1 MQTPWPARPHP
12 RSRGTRPFWR
22 PGLRG
27 LVGLLA
33 LLLLAWLPPA
43 LQAAD
48 PAWEP
53 QPLDAYPRPADDNG
67 RGIHWAPVLVAQPRE
82 MVDRYLEEV
91 AAMEM
96 RWLAVMQPDQPA
108 LEHAYLLRQAVGRG
122 MEPVLRVY
130 RPFNDAYRHL
140 EALVTAGRSVGVRY
154 YELYSNPNVAGVVG
168 GWRPG
173 QAVDPEGL
181 ARLWADAARTVRAA
195 GGFPGLPSLSPTGTV
210 DDRVFLRRFLQA
222 LRAQGN
228 LDALDG
234 AWLPVQAY
242 MGNRPLDDPE
252 GFQRFRIYHR
262 ILQEEVGHSLPLI
275 ATEGGALLGDRSRP
289 DRPPVTPQ
297 AMAQQTVA
305 AFRFMQ
311 DQAPDYF
318 FAFMPWVLAVQA
330 AGGYGP
336 AWERQAWFPAKGAP
350 LPVVEAVKAL
360 AREEGAGPTGP
371 SPGEGPRR
379 SPTPAL
385 QYAGQPPERSSFQSA
400 EEDSRRLLPE
410 EAPAP
415 SRTQD
420 SSGSSADPGG
430 AAAPEVQVIAQP
442 ERILSTGPVTVTEGT
457 VVLPTYDFQPAL
469 VATRPDDPIYPAP
482 RLDHGRV
489 GPPEP
494 RTYRAIF
501 LENDFV
507 RLTLLPELGG
517 RIYRWQDKQTGRDIL
532 YANPVVKPTRW
543 GIRGW
548 WLAVGGMEWVFP
560 LPDRGLV
567 EYRPW
572 TAEVVAEPRSAGVT
586 LRYRGPQ
593 DVEVAVQVGLSADQ
607 RFFAVTTELRNR
619 GVEPARIHYWTNA
632 MLAPGNTVDPESR
645 LLWPAD
651 AIRVHDV
658 ADGEGLAPGQV
669 LAWPR
674 GAGRDLSVL
683 AQWPGQMSGFAPDG
697 ARQGAMGLA
706 DPTDEL
712 AIVRVFPR
720 EQVPGVKVF
729 YGPGLDPSL
738 WTDGPGGR
746 YLELWGGPGLD
757 FASPLVLEPGQSI
770 RWSEQWYTVPGL
782 GPFVAANAQAA
793 LALHPRGARTELRL
807 APVGQAATGD
817 QRLRIQVDGQTVYDG
832 PVTLA
837 LHQVTRLEVGAPLS
851 AGRWIVQLMDP
862 WGRVLL
868 AYDSRPPTAGEPEDL
883 PVDWDA
889 RLDDLGI
896 QIVRA
901 QVRKGQTYW
910 RVVRAEFQDPQ
921 EGGGRHHIFIEV
933 LDEDGQR
940 IVGQEVQVF
949 WPDGSATVV
958 TEDKPPPE
966 YAANFP
972 MYGDLGGYSVRLP
985 GLSDMVTGMGLPG
998 GRMHVVYRLVFQ
1010 RTVK

>member
-1 MQTPWPARPHP
+1 M
-12 RSRGTRPFWR
+12 
-22 PGLRG
+22 
-27 LVGLLA
+27 VGLLV
-33 LLLLAWLPPA
+33 LVLLAWLPRA

-48 PAWEP
+48 PGEEL
-53 QPLDAYPRPADDNG
+53 QPLDAYPRPVDDNG
-67 RGIHWAPVLVAQPRE
+67 RGIHWAPVLVAQPPE
-82 MVDRYLEEV
+82 LVDRYLAEV
-91 AAMEM
+91 AAMGM

-108 LEHAYLLRQAVGRG
+108 LEHAYLLQQAIGQG

-130 RPFNDAYRHL
+130 RPFNDAYRYL
-140 EALVTAGRSVGVRY
+140 DALVAAGQTVGVRY
-154 YELYSNPNVAGVVG
+154 YELYSNPNVAGMVG

-181 ARLWADAARTVRAA
+181 ARLWAQAARTVRAA

-242 MGNRPLDDPE
+242 MGNRTLDDPE
-252 GFQRFRIYHR
+252 GFQRFRAYHR
-262 ILQEEVGHSLPLI
+262 ILQEEIGHPLPLI

-289 DRPPVTPQ
+289 DLPPITPQ
-297 AMAQQTVA
+297 TMAQRTVD
-305 AFRFMQ
+305 AFRFMR
-311 DQAPDYF
+311 DRAPDYF

-336 AWERQAWFPAKGAP
+336 AWERQAWFPAEGDP

-360 AREEGAGPTGP
+360 ALAQGEKDGPTAP
-371 SPGEGPRR
+371 SPEERPPEGPG
-379 SPTPAL
+379 PAL
-385 QYAGQPPERSSFQSA
+385 QYAEQVPEAPWFQSA
-400 EEDSRRLLPE
+400 EEDSRRPLPGGT
-410 EAPAP
+410 PTP
-415 SRTQD
+415 SQTQGAAG
-420 SSGSSADPGG
+420 SSGEPGET
-430 AAAPEVQVIAQP
+430 AVVPVQVIAQP
-442 ERILSTGPVTVTEGT
+442 ERVLSTGPVTVTEGT
-457 VVLPTYDFQPAL
+457 VVLPTYDFQAAL
-469 VATRPDDPIYPAP
+469 VPTRPDDPIYPAP
-482 RLDHGRV
+482 RLDHSRV
-489 GPPEP
+489 GPPAP
-494 RTYRAIF
+494 RAYRAIF
-501 LENDFV
+501 LENDFL

-517 RIYRWQDKQTGRDIL
+517 RIYRWQDKQTGREIL
-532 YANPVVKPTRW
+532 YTNPVVKPTRW

-560 LPDRGLV
+560 LPDHGLV

-619 GVEPARIHYWTNA
+619 GVEPARVHYWVNA
-632 MLAPGNTVDPESR
+632 MLAPDNTVDPESR

-651 AIRVHDV
+651 AIQVHDV
-658 ADGEGLAPGQV
+658 ADGDGLTPGRV

-683 AQWPGQMSGFAPDG
+683 AQWPGQMSGFAPEG
-697 ARQGAMGLA
+697 ARRGAMGLA
-706 DPTDEL
+706 DPRDEL
-712 AIVRVFPR
+712 AIVRVFPP
-720 EQVPGVKVF
+720 EQAPGVKVF

-738 WTDGPGGR
+738 WTDGQGGR

-757 FASPLVLEPGQSI
+757 FASPRVLAPGQSL

-793 LALHPRGARTELRL
+793 LALHPRGERTELRL
-807 APVGQAATGD
+807 APVGRAAVGER
-817 QRLRIQVDGQTVYDG
+817 RLRIQVDGQTLYDG
-832 PVTLA
+832 PVA
-837 LHQVTRLEVGAPLS
+837 LGLRQVTRLEVGVPLTG
-851 AGRWIVQLMDP
+851 GRWIVQVMDLQ
-862 WGRVLL
+862 GRVIL
-868 AYDSRPPTAGEPEDL
+868 AYDSRPPTAGKSEDL

-896 QIVRA
+896 RIVRA
-901 QVRKGQTYW
+901 QARKGQTYW
-910 RVVRAEFQDPQ
+910 RVVRAQFQDPQ

-940 IVGQEVQVF
+940 IVGQEVQIS

-985 GLSDMVTGMGLPG
+985 GLSDVVTGLGLPG